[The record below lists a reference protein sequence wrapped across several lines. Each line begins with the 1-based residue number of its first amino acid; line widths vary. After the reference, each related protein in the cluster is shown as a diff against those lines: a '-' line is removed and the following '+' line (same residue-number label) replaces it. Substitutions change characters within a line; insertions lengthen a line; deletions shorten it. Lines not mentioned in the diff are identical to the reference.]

1 MARGDQLARQWRILQ
16 ELIASRTGRSV
27 PELAGAVDCHVR
39 TVYRDLEALQ
49 AAGFPVT
56 TAREGRRMVWSL
68 LDPAKRSLPIPF
80 TLPELLALY
89 MGRRLAAGLEGT
101 VFYDALESLG
111 AKIRLLLPPEMAAHL
126 EREQEAIAVAA
137 PAAKRHAAYRSVLEE
152 IAAAVSAGRRVDLTY
167 RAVSSAR
174 ETRRRVDPY
183 RLIYHGG
190 SFYLL
195 AYCHLRKDIRVF
207 AVDRIRRLAVTGEGF
222 PPPPEGIR
230 PEDVL
235 QADFGIFR
243 GPPVPV
249 RVRFSPEAAPY
260 VLEKTWHPSQ
270 RLTREPDGGVLFEAQ
285 VAGEEEI
292 KRWVLKWGAQA
303 EVLSPEGLRRA
314 IAAEAEA
321 IARRYSLPLRR
332 ARRRPRP

>member
-27 PELAGAVDCHVR
+27 PELARAVDCHVR

-56 TAREGRRMVWSL
+56 TAREGRRTVWSL
-68 LDPAKRSLPIPF
+68 LDPARRSLPVPF

-101 VFYDALESLG
+101 VFYEALESLG

-126 EREQEAIAVAA
+126 EREQEAIAVDA
-137 PAAKRHAAYRSVLEE
+137 PAAKRHAAYRGVLEA
-152 IAAAVSAGRRVDLTY
+152 IAAAVSARRRIDLTY
-167 RAVSSAR
+167 RAASSGR
-174 ETRRRVDPY
+174 QTRRRVDPY
-183 RLIYHGG
+183 RLLYHGG

-195 AYCHLRKDIRVF
+195 AYCNLRKDIRVF

-222 PPPPEGIR
+222 PPPEGIR
-230 PEDVL
+230 PEEVL
-235 QADFGIFR
+235 QADFGVFH
-243 GPPVPV
+243 GPPLAVC
-249 RVRFSPEAAPY
+249 VRFAPEAAPY
-260 VLEKTWHPSQ
+260 VLERTWHPSQ
-270 RLTREPDGGVLFEAQ
+270 RLTREPDGSVLFEAR

-321 IARRYSLPLRR
+321 IARRYGSPLRR
-332 ARRRPRP
+332 ARRPPRP

>member
-16 ELIASRTGRSV
+16 ELIASRTGRGV
-27 PELAGAVDCHVR
+27 PELACAVACHVR

-56 TAREGRRMVWSL
+56 NAREGRRTVWSL
-68 LDPAKRSLPIPF
+68 LDPAKRSLPVPF

-89 MGRRLAAGLEGT
+89 LGRRLAAGLEGT
-101 VFYDALESLG
+101 VFYEALESLG

-126 EREQEAIAVAA
+126 DREQQAIAVAA
-137 PAAKRHAAYRSVLEE
+137 PAAKRHEAYRGVLEE
-152 IAAAVSAGRRVDLTY
+152 IAAAVSAARRIDITY
-167 RAVSSAR
+167 RAVSAAR
-174 ETRRRVDPY
+174 PTRRRVDPY
-183 RLIYHGG
+183 RLLYHGG

-207 AVDRIRRLAVTGEGF
+207 AVDRIRRLAVTPEGF
-222 PPPPEGIR
+222 SPPEGLR
-230 PEDVL
+230 AEDVL
-235 QADFGIFR
+235 QADFGVFH
-243 GPPVPV
+243 GPPATV

-270 RLTREPDGGVLFEAQ
+270 RIAREPDGSVLFEAE

-292 KRWVLKWGAQA
+292 KRWVLKWGGQA
-303 EVLSPEGLRRA
+303 EVLAPEGLRRA
-314 IAAEAEA
+314 VASEAEA
-321 IARRYSLPLRR
+321 LARRYASLLRR
-332 ARRRPRP
+332 VRRPPRP